1 MTIIRRRHCDA
12 RTVLKARKIVRYMDA
27 AVRRFIDEEL
37 DSLIADAEKLRENAV
52 LFPIAA
58 QKAMDDL
65 VTNLKN
71 SNWEKAQQ
79 NCVTIS
85 ESNGAKFD
93 KIRGQAAK
101 LALDILEFADFLK
114 KEEREQIKRE
124 NDPKALEGLKKS
136 EVNKRQRELAKVQK
150 QEAKEAEKARLKA
163 EKEAEK
169 ERIKAEKLAE
179 KARLKEEAKQAKQA
193 EKDRIKAE
201 KEAEKKRKAEEAKK
215 AKAAEKARLKA
226 EKEAEKKRKAEEA
239 KKAKKKGAKDSLPM
253 AIRKRRLMLRKLD
266 SLIARAQ

>member
-37 DSLIADAEKLRENAV
+37 NSLIADAEKLRENAV

-58 QKAMDDL
+58 QKAMDYL
-65 VTNLKN
+65 VINLEKG
-71 SNWEKAQQ
+71 NWEKAQQ
-79 NCVTIS
+79 NCVTIA

-201 KEAEKKRKAEEAKK
+201 KEAEKKRIAEEKKKTKEAERKRIAEEKKK
-215 AKAAEKARLKA
+215 AKAEQ
-226 EKEAEKKRKAEEA
+226 
-239 KKAKKKGAKDSLPM
+239 KAKKKGAKDSLPM